1 MICPRC
7 GKEYDNTLDCPY
19 CSSFNSTEAYNESYN
34 YNSSEITDKDLELF
48 VGYKKSAYYLTKWY
62 NMKMAAS
69 SVSWNWPAFLFSS
82 IWMLYRKMYA
92 YGFALL
98 AGNLLLNVILKD
110 TSFDSIFG
118 IAISIAS
125 GVLGNKIYNIHVT
138 KKITE
143 IKSVS
148 SDSEMAS
155 RRIAYSGGVNIAIPI
170 IFGILAAF
178 FVLLIIL
185 GFILAASSL
194 NGFSY

>member
-7 GKEYDNTLDCPY
+7 GKEYDNALDCPY
-19 CSSFNSTEAYNESYN
+19 CSSFNNTESYNESYN
-34 YNSSEITDKDLELF
+34 YESSEITDKDLELF

-110 TSFDSIFG
+110 TPFDSIFA

-178 FVLLIIL
+178 LVLLIIL
-185 GFILAASSL
+185 GVILAASSL
-194 NGFSY
+194 TGFSY

>member
-19 CSSFNSTEAYNESYN
+19 CSSFNNTESYNESYS

-110 TSFDSIFG
+110 TPFDSIFG

-138 KKITE
+138 KKITK

-178 FVLLIIL
+178 LVLLIIL
-185 GFILAASSL
+185 GVILAASSL

>member
-7 GKEYDNTLDCPY
+7 GKEYDNALDCPY
-19 CSSFNSTEAYNESYN
+19 CSSFNNTESYNESYS

-110 TSFDSIFG
+110 TPFDSIFG

-138 KKITE
+138 KKITK

-155 RRIAYSGGVNIAIPI
+155 RRIAYSGGVNVAIPI

-178 FVLLIIL
+178 LVLLIIL
-185 GFILAASSL
+185 GVILATSSL

>member
-1 MICPRC
+1 
-7 GKEYDNTLDCPY
+7 
-19 CSSFNSTEAYNESYN
+19 
-34 YNSSEITDKDLELF
+34 
-48 VGYKKSAYYLTKWY
+48 
-62 NMKMAAS
+62 
-69 SVSWNWPAFLFSS
+69 
-82 IWMLYRKMYA
+82 MYA

-110 TSFDSIFG
+110 TPFDSIFG

-143 IKSVS
+143 IKAVS

-178 FVLLIIL
+178 LVLLIIL
-185 GFILAASSL
+185 GVILAASSL

>member
-7 GKEYDNTLDCPY
+7 GKEYDNALDCPY
-19 CSSFNSTEAYNESYN
+19 CSSFNNTESYNESYS

-98 AGNLLLNVILKD
+98 AGNIFLNVILKD
-110 TSFDSIFG
+110 TPFDSIFG

-178 FVLLIIL
+178 LVLLIIL
-185 GFILAASSL
+185 GVILAASSL

>member
-7 GKEYDNTLDCPY
+7 GKEYDNALDCPY
-19 CSSFNSTEAYNESYN
+19 CSSFNNTESYNESYS

-110 TSFDSIFG
+110 TPFDSIFG

-138 KKITE
+138 KKITK

-178 FVLLIIL
+178 LVLLIIL
-185 GFILAASSL
+185 GVILAASSL